1 MRRGHCFSA
10 KYGTLKGCHNPVLL
24 LSALSSNQKV
34 VADMANDILELG
46 SLEKHS
52 HILLDVVKDVTDV

>member
-1 MRRGHCFSA
+1 MRRGQCFSA
-10 KYGTLKGCHNPVLL
+10 RFGTRKGYHNLVLL

-34 VADMANDILELG
+34 VMDMANDSFELG

-52 HILLDVVKDVTDV
+52 HILLYVVKDVTDV

>member
-10 KYGTLKGCHNPVLL
+10 KFGTLKGCHNLVLL

-34 VADMANDILELG
+34 VTDMANDSFRVGVTRKAL
-46 SLEKHS
+46 S
-52 HILLDVVKDVTDV
+52 HLAGCCERCY